1 MDIHD
6 LFVQS
11 KSQVTLKIEAQLIE
25 ALKKVPQYATLKGEV
40 HFIVMAMNFVEYLC
54 KGHKIKA
61 DKKAIVI
68 KVLTGL
74 FSLNAAEVLL
84 LENNIQSLFDLNV
97 IKIPT
102 IFKIFKTF
110 VFSIFKKKTAM

>member
-1 MDIHD
+1 M
-6 LFVQS
+6 
-11 KSQVTLKIEAQLIE
+11 
-25 ALKKVPQYATLKGEV
+25 
-40 HFIVMAMNFVEYLC
+40 
-54 KGHKIKA
+54 
-61 DKKAIVI
+61 
-68 KVLTGL
+68 L
-74 FSLNAAEVLL
+74 FSLNATEVLL